1 MTLITRVITRR
12 DVSFRRVSRV
22 VLQETLP
29 FPYADFFADLAVS
42 PTFLIFSVIWME
54 FVKNPGEFKIANFT
68 EQINRDISKVL
79 LRDSLVSW
87 MVFCNCV
94 ASVANRCGNAI

>member
-29 FPYADFFADLAVS
+29 FPYADFLADLAVS

-54 FVKNPGEFKIANFT
+54 FEKNPGEFKIANFT
-68 EQINRDISKVL
+68 ETNKQRYIEGFAPGFSSFVDGL
-79 LRDSLVSW
+79 L
-87 MVFCNCV
+87 
-94 ASVANRCGNAI
+94 